1 MLAIDEALLESAV
14 CRSASKS
21 SSNCGWPAASERKIH
36 ISLVEAEQV
45 AWEMGGTL
53 SRLSYRWRSRFDW
66 GALVRLAD
74 KFLAGLFDRPGPRH
88 DWNPGDQS
96 IAACRQSLENL
107 EV

>member
-1 MLAIDEALLESAV
+1 MPIPPPLPQRDIETPVEVGD
-14 CRSASKS
+14 
-21 SSNCGWPAASERKIH
+21 

-45 AWEMGGTL
+45 AWEMGRTL
-53 SRLSYRWRSRFDW
+53 CRLSLFYRWRFNW
-66 GALVRLAD
+66 AALVRLAD